1 MTMKSL
7 DLVTEELQQLSAAN
21 ELNLT
26 PEELQQLETQ
36 PEDNGERRF
45 TQEEVNQI
53 VRERLARERAKNTP
67 SQEEQKQAELDA
79 KELLLNQRQF
89 LEEHDLPVEEIM
101 GFVDLFNIGS
111 MSKFEEFIDRLIA
124 LMPVIALYAE
134 KKRENAGIKSAVR
147 SVKMDDLI
155 HDIFKLGGRF

>member
-1 MTMKSL
+1 MAMKSL
-7 DLVTEELQQLSAAN
+7 DLVTEELQKISAAN

-67 SQEEQKQAELDA
+67 SQEELKQAELDA
-79 KELLLNQRQF
+79 KELLLNQRKF
-89 LEEHDLPVEEIM
+89 LEDHELPADDIM
-101 GFVDLFNIGS
+101 GIVDLFNIGS
-111 MSKFEEFIDRLIA
+111 MSKFEEFIDRL
-124 LMPVIALYAE
+124 LELLPVIALYAE
-134 KKRENAGIKSAVR
+134 KKRENAGVKSAVR